1 MKVTR
6 IHQYGS
12 VDKAALK
19 EISVPK
25 IFTTGERVFV
35 HLLHRSEA
43 SPLLSFV
50 LIGVANELVQLLNLH
65 PIVETVECFW
75 CNISA

>member
-25 IFTTGERVFV
+25 IFTTGE
-35 HLLHRSEA
+35 
-43 SPLLSFV
+43 
-50 LIGVANELVQLLNLH
+50 
-65 PIVETVECFW
+65 
-75 CNISA
+75 